1 MKVMEKRDGFPET
14 ARVNETAPPG
24 RKDAKAGLRG
34 KGFSEQEQALRP
46 GGGEKA
52 GGPGKGPERSTGP
65 QPAPH
70 AVKGLGAGKYHLFVE
85 GQSAHFH
92 QRVKVDGAQ
101 AALPA
106 DAAPAVGVPV
116 EVDAK
121 GPWAVRVEHK
131 VPDGTTWAKDRP
143 KGWSPSTHK
152 ELARTAD
159 TLDVGTED
167 FKDNDFDD
175 LVLSVVRA
183 EESDGGAYLV
193 ASETQVEGA
202 MTRHDLILGATA
214 SGRLDVVLDARAI
227 STADLAGLVTKA
239 LGAMAERFAS
249 LRAQL
254 GASVDH
260 AAQRKALEAEIARWE
275 QAIAAAMDAARARD
289 SREEGRA
296 KAG

>member
-52 GGPGKGPERSTGP
+52 GGPGKGP
-65 QPAPH
+65 
-70 AVKGLGAGKYHLFVE
+70 GAGKYHLFVE

-183 EESDGGAYLV
+183 EERPTSW
-193 ASETQVEGA
+193 
-202 MTRHDLILGATA
+202 RPRRWWR
-214 SGRLDVVLDARAI
+214 GR
-227 STADLAGLVTKA
+227 
-239 LGAMAERFAS
+239 
-249 LRAQL
+249 
-254 GASVDH
+254 
-260 AAQRKALEAEIARWE
+260 
-275 QAIAAAMDAARARD
+275 
-289 SREEGRA
+289 
-296 KAG
+296 